1 MRQLSED
8 ANSQQPGPAPL
19 LPIVATSSSTGCSL
33 TNEHHVGYTGTVGL
47 KGVHPLF
54 VGDRSMKLR
63 YKVAGGILIFLAV
76 AISSLALVLSHDSA
90 CGPAP
95 AVSDEAELMKAI
107 VYRCYGSPDV
117 LELEDV
123 EKPTPADDEVL
134 VKVHAASV
142 NPLDWH
148 YMRGS
153 PYLMRL
159 GSGLGAPKRPGM
171 GVDLA
176 GTVEAV
182 GKDVTRFKPG
192 DEVFGG
198 RNGAFAE
205 YVIVPDDRALALK
218 PSSVTFEQAASMPIA
233 AITALQALRDKG
245 QLKPGQKVLI
255 NGASGGVGT
264 FAVQIAKSFGAEVT
278 GVCST
283 RNVEMVRSIGADHVV
298 DYTKEDYT
306 ESGQHYDLIID
317 NVGNHSLLENRRVLN
332 PDGIF
337 VIIGGAKGNW
347 LGPLMG
353 PIKALMLSPFVGQE
367 FVLLLA
373 KMNKDDLTI
382 LGDLMQEGKVTA
394 VIDRRYRLSEVP
406 AAIRYSE
413 EGHARGKIIIDLE

>member
-1 MRQLSED
+1 
-8 ANSQQPGPAPL
+8 
-19 LPIVATSSSTGCSL
+19 
-33 TNEHHVGYTGTVGL
+33 
-47 KGVHPLF
+47 
-54 VGDRSMKLR
+54 MKLR
-63 YKVAGGILIFLAV
+63 YKVTGGILIFLAV
-76 AISSLALVLSHDSA
+76 AISSLALVLSHTST

-95 AVSDEAELMKAI
+95 AVSGETELMKAI

-117 LELEDV
+117 LEFEDV
-123 EKPTPADDEVL
+123 EKPTPADNEVL

-153 PYLMRL
+153 PYLIRL
-159 GSGLGAPKRPGM
+159 GSGLGAPKDSRM
-171 GVDLA
+171 GVDFA

-182 GKDVTRFKPG
+182 GKNVTRFKPG

-198 RNGAFAE
+198 RSGAFAE
-205 YVIVPDDRALALK
+205 YVIVPDDRAMALK
-218 PSSVTFEQAASMPIA
+218 PSNATFEQAASMPIA

-306 ESGQHYDLIID
+306 ESGQQYDLIID
-317 NVGNHSLLENRRVLN
+317 NVGNHSLLANRRVLN

-337 VIIGGAKGNW
+337 VIIGGPKGNW
-347 LGPLMG
+347 LAPLMN

-367 FVLLLA
+367 FVMLLA
-373 KMNKDDLTI
+373 KMDKDDLTI
-382 LGDLMQEGKVTA
+382 LGNLMEAGKVTA

-413 EGHARGKIIIDLE
+413 EGHARGKIVIDLE

>member
-1 MRQLSED
+1 
-8 ANSQQPGPAPL
+8 
-19 LPIVATSSSTGCSL
+19 
-33 TNEHHVGYTGTVGL
+33 
-47 KGVHPLF
+47 
-54 VGDRSMKLR
+54 MKLR
-63 YKVAGGILIFLAV
+63 YKIAGGILIFLAV
-76 AISSLALVLSHDSA
+76 AISSLALVLSHNSA

-95 AVSDEAELMKAI
+95 AVSDETELMKAI

-117 LELEDV
+117 LEFEDV

-153 PYLMRL
+153 PYIMRL
-159 GSGLGAPKRPGM
+159 GVGLGAPNRTSM
-171 GVDLA
+171 GVDFA

-182 GKDVTRFKPG
+182 GSNIKRFKPG

-198 RNGAFAE
+198 RSGAFAE
-205 YVIVPDDRALALK
+205 YVTVREDRALVMK
-218 PSSVTFEQAASMPIA
+218 PSNMTFQQAASVPVA

-245 QLKPGQKVLI
+245 KIKPGQKVLI

-283 RNVEMVRSIGADHVV
+283 RNVGMVRSIGADHVI
-298 DYTKEDYT
+298 DYTQEDYSK
-306 ESGQHYDLIID
+306 SGQRYDLIID
-317 NVGNHSLLENRRVLN
+317 NVGNHSLLANRRVLS

-337 VIIGGAKGNW
+337 VIVGGPKGNW
-347 LGPLMG
+347 LGPLMS

-367 FVLLLA
+367 FVMILA
-373 KMNKDDLTI
+373 ELRKDDLAI
-382 LGDLMQEGKVTA
+382 LGDLMQAGKVTP

-413 EGHARGKIIIDLE
+413 QGHARGKIIIALE

>member
-1 MRQLSED
+1 
-8 ANSQQPGPAPL
+8 
-19 LPIVATSSSTGCSL
+19 
-33 TNEHHVGYTGTVGL
+33 
-47 KGVHPLF
+47 
-54 VGDRSMKLR
+54 MKLR

-76 AISSLALVLSHDSA
+76 AISSLALVLSHNSA

-95 AVSDEAELMKAI
+95 AVSDETELMKAI

-117 LELEDV
+117 LEFEDV

-134 VKVHAASV
+134 VKVHAAAV

-153 PYLMRL
+153 PYIMRL
-159 GSGLGAPKRPGM
+159 GVGLGAPTRTSM
-171 GVDLA
+171 GVDFA

-182 GKDVTRFKPG
+182 GSNVKRFKPG

-198 RNGAFAE
+198 RSGAFAE
-205 YVIVPDDRALALK
+205 YVTVREDRALALK
-218 PSSVTFEQAASMPIA
+218 PANMTFEQAASVPIA
-233 AITALQALRDKG
+233 GITALQALRDKG

-264 FAVQIAKSFGAEVT
+264 FAVQIAKSYGAEVT

-283 RNVEMVRSIGADHVV
+283 RNVEMVRSIGADHVIDYTQE
-298 DYTKEDYT
+298 DYTK
-306 ESGQHYDLIID
+306 SGQHYDLIID
-317 NVGNHSLLENRRVLN
+317 NVGNHSLLANRRVLN

-337 VIIGGAKGNW
+337 VIIGGPKGNW
-347 LGPLMG
+347 LAPLMN

-367 FVLLLA
+367 FVMILA
-373 KMNKDDLTI
+373 KLDKDDLAI
-382 LGDLMQEGKVTA
+382 LGDLMQAGKVTP

-413 EGHARGKIIIDLE
+413 EGHARGKIVIDLE